1 MEKLPTA
8 EAFMLSSRIS
18 NPVGEM
24 FRLNLSR
31 DCHVKTEKDIQ
42 QAMIEFA
49 KLHVEAALKA
59 ASENVIVDTFAKNRN
74 KRWVKKEG
82 EFEFDPTDF
91 EHKYVANKN
100 SVLSSYPLNKI
111 K

>member
-1 MEKLPTA
+1 MKKIPTA
-8 EAFMLSSRIS
+8 EEFMLSNRIS
-18 NPVGEM
+18 NPVGET

-59 ASENVIVDTFAKNRN
+59 ASEATLLYDF
-74 KRWVKKEG
+74 KKEI
-82 EFEFDPTDF
+82 T
-91 EHKYVANKN
+91 N
-100 SVLSSYPLNKI
+100 SYPLENI